1 MAHINTAH
9 ASKGEC
15 MLERL
20 RCPVPYAFAASAR
33 CLLHPSEQGCR
44 CEGLNLSPLYPPW
57 LKTGP
62 QNPSASQ
69 I

>member
-33 CLLHPSEQGCR
+33 FCCIPVSRGVDV
-44 CEGLNLSPLYPPW
+44 
-57 LKTGP
+57 KV
-62 QNPSASQ
+62 
-69 I
+69 